1 MRTCLCKNLY
11 CIHKYYC
18 EFSKF
23 YIPWIHESL
32 LLSKESKYF
41 RLQMIPM
48 RIWYKTCHVP
58 YSGRIWLSLR
68 FRHHPQLFRRQIW
81 QISSV
86 VIRSRLVTHS
96 SLCMIH
102 QKTGGDKMWQD
113 HGTMLILT
121 PERTSEDRSDRSA
134 DTSLDL
140 CCTLQIRLICA
151 AHYRYIWST
160 LGCDWFDWSSA
171 TPAREGNGR
180 SREQKIFSA
189 SSQALW
195 QESRRESCSSQYH
208 TLSTA
213 AMGRIIVNSVWK
225 ITKMTTA
232 LVRMWQYWQ

>member
-1 MRTCLCKNLY
+1 ML
-11 CIHKYYC
+11 
-18 EFSKF
+18 
-23 YIPWIHESL
+23 
-32 LLSKESKYF
+32 
-41 RLQMIPM
+41 
-48 RIWYKTCHVP
+48 
-58 YSGRIWLSLR
+58 YSGRIWLSLW
-68 FRHHPQLFRRQIW
+68 FRHHRQLFRRQIR

-140 CCTLQIRLICA
+140 YCTLQIRLICA
-151 AHYRYIWST
+151 AHYGYIWSR

-195 QESRRESCSSQYH
+195 QESRRES
-208 TLSTA
+208 LSFLVTHPKHCCYGEEYRQFCWENNKNNNCTSENVAILNNDDGRWSWCYISIPYSVPTA
-213 AMGRIIVNSVWK
+213 TVFLWPK
-225 ITKMTTA
+225 T
-232 LVRMWQYWQ
+232 

>member
-1 MRTCLCKNLY
+1 ML
-11 CIHKYYC
+11 
-18 EFSKF
+18 
-23 YIPWIHESL
+23 
-32 LLSKESKYF
+32 
-41 RLQMIPM
+41 
-48 RIWYKTCHVP
+48 
-58 YSGRIWLSLR
+58 YSGRIWLSLW
-68 FRHHPQLFRRQIW
+68 FRHHRQLFRRQIR

-140 CCTLQIRLICA
+140 YCTLQIRLICA
-151 AHYRYIWST
+151 AHYGYIWST

-189 SSQALW
+189 SSQAFW
-195 QESRRESCSSQYH
+195 QGSRRESLSFLVTHPKHCCYGEEYRQFCLENKTISDGGITVDFWFIKVYTSNWSSNNRG
-208 TLSTA
+208 TSNSWGSSNTS
-213 AMGRIIVNSVWK
+213 GSSNSWDNRIVW
-225 ITKMTTA
+225 T
-232 LVRMWQYWQ
+232 